1 MDFFFFLDS
10 GYRPQ
15 FLSSLNYT
23 VSTQVQAMVLRSL
36 LSVVGIEGQAK
47 RGHCVRERTR
57 PPSHSVLSATVLG
70 TPCHHPRP
78 LEAISFHLLFIFS

>member
-23 VSTQVQAMVLRSL
+23 VSTQVQAMVLRSR
-36 LSVVGIEGQAK
+36 LSVVGVGGAGEAGTLRQ
-47 RGHCVRERTR
+47 RED
-57 PPSHSVLSATVLG
+57 
-70 TPCHHPRP
+70 
-78 LEAISFHLLFIFS
+78 